1 MLLIAKASP
10 YFFVRSA
17 VFITVNLGMSE
28 WVVIFETGRESL
40 LSQILDRKNYTNERF
55 PFSFCVQLA

>member
-1 MLLIAKASP
+1 
-10 YFFVRSA
+10 
-17 VFITVNLGMSE
+17 MSE
-28 WVVIFETGRESL
+28 WVLIFETGRELL